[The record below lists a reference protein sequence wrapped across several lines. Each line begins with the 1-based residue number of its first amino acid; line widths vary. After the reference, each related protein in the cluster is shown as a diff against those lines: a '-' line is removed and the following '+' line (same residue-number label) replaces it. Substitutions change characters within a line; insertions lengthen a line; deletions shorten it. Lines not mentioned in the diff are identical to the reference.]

1 MQLIYRLRLAAKK
14 VEGDR
19 DFQAQMNEEPA
30 PSLFQIPT
38 ILSTLKEE
46 REKNNNN
53 KKKKKKDPSPEEE
66 IESIVEKTVLE
77 MKEEEK
83 PKEEKAEEAGDQAN
97 EELSA
102 NPSEATFSPIPP
114 ADLSDE
120 WW

>member
-46 REKNNNN
+46 REKDNN
-53 KKKKKKDPSPEEE
+53 KKKKKDPSPEEE

-83 PKEEKAEEAGDQAN
+83 PKEEKTEDAGDKAN

-114 ADLSDE
+114 ADLSEE

>member
-46 REKNNNN
+46 KEKN
-53 KKKKKKDPSPEEE
+53 KKKKDPSPEEE

-83 PKEEKAEEAGDQAN
+83 PKEENAEIAGDKAN
-97 EELSA
+97 EQLSA

-114 ADLSDE
+114 ADLSEE

>member
-46 REKNNNN
+46 KEKN
-53 KKKKKKDPSPEEE
+53 KKKKDPSPEEE

-83 PKEEKAEEAGDQAN
+83 PKEEKAEDAGDKAN

-114 ADLSDE
+114 ADLSEE